1 MTEIARAEPQALS
14 DMTGAWTLDP
24 RRTTIQ
30 FQTKSMWV
38 LKVNG
43 TLRATE
49 GDGAVDD
56 NGQVTGRIVVDT
68 KSIATKSKT
77 RDAHLRGSRA
87 T

>member
-1 MTEIARAEPQALS
+1 
-14 DMTGAWTLDP
+14 
-24 RRTTIQ
+24 
-30 FQTKSMWV
+30 MWV